1 MFQQVGKLLMI
12 AGLVVAALGG
22 LLWVLGRLGWVRLP
36 GDLVFGGKSW
46 RLYLPIGTCILLSIL
61 LTLIL
66 WVVQRLRQ

>member
-12 AGLVVAALGG
+12 AGLVIAALGG

-36 GDLVFGGKSW
+36 GDLVFGGKNW
-46 RLYLPIGTCILLSIL
+46 RLYLPIGTCIVLSIL

-66 WVVQRLRQ
+66 WVLSRLRQ